1 MARILIQPEDL
12 ARVARRFDAAGD
24 DLARSGRRLS
34 RGRDEVRLNRA
45 DSAFPSARFDERSAL
60 IEANLRRLAAE
71 FRVDAGLMARTVDD
85 AELDG
90 DGDWTVGLQAAAG
103 IGGVGPVVG
112 SLKSVATGLVSLSAL
127 TPSAGDV
134 GSTATRPVGAG
145 GLFVLSSTGGGSR
158 EALDRLTE
166 RLAGSPP
173 STTDSATSDGRDVA
187 AGAVWARIVGELFA
201 RDADP

>member
-34 RGRDEVRLNRA
+34 RRRNEVRLNRA
-45 DSAFPSARFDERSAL
+45 DGAFPSTRFVERSAVV
-60 IEANLRRLAAE
+60 EANLRRLAAE

-90 DGDWTVGLQAAAG
+90 DGDWTVGLLAAAG
-103 IGGVGPVVG
+103 VGGVGPVVG
-112 SLKSVATGLVSLSAL
+112 SLRSVMTGLVSLSAF

-134 GSTATRPVGAG
+134 GSAATRPIGAG
-145 GLFVLSSTGGGSR
+145 GLLVLSSTGGSQ

-166 RLAGSPP
+166 RLAGSPS
-173 STTDSATSDGRDVA
+173 STIDIATGDGQEVA
-187 AGAVWARIVGELFA
+187 TGAVWARIVGELFA
-201 RDADP
+201 REEDP